1 MPLYEYQCD
10 ACGREFE
17 LIRKF
22 SDPPLEKCPH
32 CGGTVRKLFSSPAIQ
47 FKGSG
52 FYITDYAKKDQA
64 APPSG
69 DSRSEPASKD
79 SGESSGEKSSE
90 KSEKSEKTEKAARTD
105 KAERAEKNERAERGG
120 KSDKS
125 EKVSKDEKT
134 SAKSDATPVK
144 ATTPSKDSS

>member
-52 FYITDYAKKDQA
+52 FYITDYAKKDQTPA
-64 APPSG
+64 SQSG
-69 DSRSEPASKD
+69 ETKSETASKD
-79 SGESSGEKSSE
+79 KDTGDKSSDKTEKGEKTGKSE
-90 KSEKSEKTEKAARTD
+90 KSEKSEKASTAD
-105 KAERAEKNERAERGG
+105 KT
-120 KSDKS
+120 STKS
-125 EKVSKDEKT
+125 EAASP
-134 SAKSDATPVK
+134 SPAKSPA
-144 ATTPSKDSS
+144 KDSS